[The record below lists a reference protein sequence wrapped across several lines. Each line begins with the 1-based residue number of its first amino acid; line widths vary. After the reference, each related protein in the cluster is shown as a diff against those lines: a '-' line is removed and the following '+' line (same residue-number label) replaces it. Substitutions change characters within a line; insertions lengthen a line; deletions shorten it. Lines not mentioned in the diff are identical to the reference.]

1 MTHWHSTWR
10 WLLRLQ
16 KRIEV
21 ADLFMISAGM
31 SFYGLLSIFPAVA
44 MVIAIWGFAADPTV
58 IRGQLAATQDFLPT
72 DAFRLISEQV
82 EALLAANSRDL
93 GWATFVS
100 VMLALWSSRAGVSAL
115 ISGINAVHHL
125 PQRGGVMHTVRSL
138 ILTCT
143 LVGIVLAAMTLAVVI
158 PVIIRYLPLGPVAGL
173 LLEYLNFALGLALV
187 VFGIA
192 LVYRLGPN
200 RPKGERRPIFT
211 PGLVTAVVLW
221 ALVSRG
227 FVFYLSNFHSYN
239 QVYGSI
245 GAVIALLMWMYLSG
259 FAILLGAAVDADR
272 AALRRL

>member
-1 MTHWHSTWR
+1 MSNKVWR
-10 WLLRLQ
+10 WMRRLQ

-31 SFYGLLSIFPAVA
+31 AFYGLLSIFPAVA
-44 MVIAIWGFAADPTV
+44 AIIAIWGFAADPTV
-58 IRGQLAATQDFLPT
+58 IRGQVTLTQDFLPG
-72 DAFRLISEQV
+72 DAYRLISEQV

-93 GWATFVS
+93 GWTTFIS
-100 VMLALWSSRAGVSAL
+100 TMLAIWSSRAGVSSL
-115 ISGINAVHHL
+115 ISGINRIHHL
-125 PQRGGVMHTVRSL
+125 PQRGGVMHTIRSL
-138 ILTCT
+138 LLTLT
-143 LVGIVLAAMTLAVVI
+143 LVGVVLSAMTLAVVV
-158 PVIIRYLPLGPVAGL
+158 PVVVRYLPLDFMAGL
-173 LLEYLNFALGLALV
+173 MLEYLNFALGLMLV

-200 RPKGERRPIFT
+200 RPEGERRPIFT
-211 PGLVTAVVLW
+211 PGLAVAVVLW

-272 AALRRL
+272 AALRRSQ

>member
-1 MTHWHSTWR
+1 MHSAWR
-10 WLLRLQ
+10 WLKRLQ
-16 KRIEV
+16 KRVEV

-31 SFYGLLSIFPAVA
+31 AFYGILSIFPAVA
-44 MVIAIWGFAADPTV
+44 LVISIWGFAADPTV
-58 IRGQLAATQDFLPT
+58 IRGQLIAMQDFLPG

-82 EALLAANSRDL
+82 EALLATTSRDL
-93 GWATFVS
+93 GWTTFIS
-100 VMLALWSSRAGVSAL
+100 TMLALWSSRAGVSSL
-115 ISGINAVHHL
+115 ISGINAIHHL
-125 PQRGGVMHTVRSL
+125 PQRGGVMHTIRSL
-138 ILTCT
+138 VLTCT
-143 LVGIVLAAMTLAVVI
+143 LVGIVLAAMMLAVVI

-173 LLEYLNFALGLALV
+173 LLEYLNFGLGLALV

-200 RPKGERRPIFT
+200 RPKGAQRRIFT
-211 PGLVTAVVLW
+211 RGLLVSVVLW

-272 AALRRL
+272 AAHRHAPRQ